1 MALAGSR
8 TAKENSAFNP
18 SFNQLNASGD
28 SSSCEFID
36 WFFSIQNLTGM
47 WTRAWVFNS
56 TPQAAGGGALS
67 GCPSISFTYVDVNF
81 DVQVNQSIIP
91 ASYCSGGFS
100 AMDIDYIS
108 DSDVGGWG
116 LSGTFWTT
124 AAGITRR
131 KALITDVASNCSRNA
146 NVVTSRIPGAYTLNT
161 PLDTSSQF
169 NSNFMK
175 VAEAAQTQCPNFDI
189 SLVQL

>member
-1 MALAGSR
+1 
-8 TAKENSAFNP
+8 
-18 SFNQLNASGD
+18 
-28 SSSCEFID
+28 
-36 WFFSIQNLTGM
+36 
-47 WTRAWVFNS
+47 
-56 TPQAAGGGALS
+56 
-67 GCPSISFTYVDVNF
+67 
-81 DVQVNQSIIP
+81 
-91 ASYCSGGFS
+91 
-100 AMDIDYIS
+100 MDIDYIS